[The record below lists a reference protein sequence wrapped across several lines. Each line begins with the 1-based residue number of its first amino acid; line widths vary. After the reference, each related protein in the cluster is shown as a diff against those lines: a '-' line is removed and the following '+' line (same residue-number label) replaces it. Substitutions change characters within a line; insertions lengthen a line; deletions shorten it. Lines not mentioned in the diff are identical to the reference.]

1 MTQYLSALAQCK
13 GQRERVVLGIVIV
26 VCLELQNS
34 SIVSLAS
41 RQRTVRLRKTYST
54 RYPTPRTTLGEI

>member
-41 RQRTVRLRKTYST
+41 RQRTVRLRKRRSFKSQVN
-54 RYPTPRTTLGEI
+54 